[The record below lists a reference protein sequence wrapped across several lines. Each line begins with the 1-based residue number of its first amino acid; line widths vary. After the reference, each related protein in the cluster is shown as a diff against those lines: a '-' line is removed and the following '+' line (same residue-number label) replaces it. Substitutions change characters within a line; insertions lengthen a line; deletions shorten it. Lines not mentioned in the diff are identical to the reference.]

1 MFWKIIYKI
10 IYHSIHVVGVIT
22 INVSVA
28 VMGVIV
34 VIVVGVI
41 VVVRDV
47 VVGVI
52 GADVGEVYAMIV
64 IDVIVML

>member
-1 MFWKIIYKI
+1 M
-10 IYHSIHVVGVIT
+10 IT